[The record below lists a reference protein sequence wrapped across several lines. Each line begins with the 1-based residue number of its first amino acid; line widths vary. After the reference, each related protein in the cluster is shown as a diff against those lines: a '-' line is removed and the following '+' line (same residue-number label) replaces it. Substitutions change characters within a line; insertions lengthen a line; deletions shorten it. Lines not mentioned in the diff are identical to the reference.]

1 MSETIECV
9 VVGAGVIGLAT
20 ARQLARE
27 GREVILLEAA
37 ETFGTGISSRNSEVI
52 HAGLYYKA
60 GSLKARLCVDGKAR
74 LYEFCQSHGVAHRRI
89 GKLVVASR
97 EVEIAQLEAIKSKS
111 EANGVMDLEWLDPA
125 DVRKLEP
132 EIACVAALL
141 SPSTGIVDAHGLML
155 ALQGEAEEAGASIA
169 FRAPVLNGVLEDNG
183 FLLNVG
189 GEQPME
195 LRCRRL
201 INAAGLGAQPLA
213 HGLRGLDP
221 KAVPPLHYSKGNYF
235 SLTGK
240 TPFTHLVYPAP
251 DDTWLG
257 VHLTLDLGGRA
268 RFGPDIEWL
277 DRLDYSVDP
286 ARADSFY
293 KAVRRYWPGLPDG
306 ALQPAYCGIRP
317 KLTPA
322 GVTALD
328 WMIQGPAA
336 HGIPGLV
343 NLFGIESPGLTS
355 SLAIANEVVGLLD

>member
-1 MSETIECV
+1 MSEAVDSV
-9 VVGAGVIGLAT
+9 VVGAGVIGLAI
-20 ARQLARE
+20 ARRLARD

-74 LYEFCQSHGVAHRRI
+74 LYEFCRSHGVAHQRI
-89 GKLVVASR
+89 GKLIVATR
-97 EVEIAQLEAIKSKS
+97 DAEIAELEAIKSKA
-111 EANGVMDLEWLDPA
+111 EVNGVTDLEWLDPA
-125 DVRKLEP
+125 GARRLEP
-132 EIACVAALL
+132 AIACVAALL

-155 ALQGEAEEAGASIA
+155 ALQGEAEAAGASVV
-169 FRAPVLNGVLEDNG
+169 FRAPVEGGAVEDK
-183 FLLNVG
+183 FILLNVG
-189 GEQPME
+189 GDQPMQ
-195 LRCRRL
+195 LRCNRL

-213 HGLRGLDP
+213 QALRGLDP
-221 KAVPPLHYSKGNYF
+221 KTVPPLYYSKGNYF

-268 RFGPDIEWL
+268 RFGPDVEWV
-277 DRLDYSVDP
+277 DRLDYTVDP

-293 KAVRRYWPGLPDG
+293 EAIRRYWPGLPDG

-322 GVTALD
+322 GATALD
-328 WMIQGPAA
+328 WMIQGPGA
-336 HGIPGLV
+336 HGVPRLV

-355 SLAIANEVVGLLD
+355 SLAIAEEVARLLE

>member
-1 MSETIECV
+1 MSEAIECV
-9 VVGAGVIGLAT
+9 VVGAGVIGLAV
-20 ARQLARE
+20 ASRLARD

-37 ETFGTGISSRNSEVI
+37 ETFGTGISSRNSEVV
-52 HAGLYYKA
+52 HAGLYYKP

-74 LYEFCQSHGVAHRRI
+74 LYEFCRSHGVAHRRI

-97 EVEIAQLEAIKSKS
+97 EAEIASLEAIKSKS
-111 EANGVMDLEWLDPA
+111 EANGVMDLEWLDSVA
-125 DVRKLEP
+125 VRELEP

-169 FRAPVLNGVLEDNG
+169 FRAPVRTGVVEDNG
-183 FLLNVG
+183 FLLDVG
-189 GEQPME
+189 GEQPMA

-201 INAAGLGAQPLA
+201 VNAAGLGAQPLA
-213 HGLRGLDP
+213 RALRGLDP

-235 SLTGK
+235 GLIGK

-268 RFGPDIEWL
+268 RFGPDVEWI

-286 ARADSFY
+286 RRADSFY
-293 KAVRRYWPGLPDG
+293 EAIRRYWPGLPDG

-322 GVTALD
+322 GVPALD
-328 WMIQGPAA
+328 WMIQGPAT

-343 NLFGIESPGLTS
+343 NLFGIESPGLTTY
-355 SLAIANEVVGLLD
+355 LANSDDVVGLLD

>member
-1 MSETIECV
+1 MSEAVDCV
-9 VVGAGVIGLAT
+9 VVGAGVIGLAI
-20 ARQLARE
+20 AGRLARK
-27 GREVILLEAA
+27 GQEVVLLEAA

-52 HAGLYYKA
+52 HAGIYYSP
-60 GSLKARLCVDGKAR
+60 GSLKARLCVDGKAW
-74 LYEFCQSHGVAHRRI
+74 LYEFCRSHGVAHRRV
-89 GKLVVASR
+89 GKLIVATR
-97 EVEIAQLEAIKSKS
+97 DAEVTALEAIKSKA
-111 EANGVMDLEWLDPA
+111 EANGVLDLEWLDPA
-125 DVRKLEP
+125 AARRLEP
-132 EIACVAALL
+132 AIACVAALL

-155 ALQGEAEEAGASIA
+155 ALQGEAEAAGASVV
-169 FRAPVLNGVLEDNG
+169 FRAPARGGAIEDNSI
-183 FLLNVG
+183 LLDVG
-189 GEQPME
+189 GEQPMT
-195 LRCRRL
+195 LRCKRL

-213 HGLRGLDP
+213 RALRGLDP
-221 KAVPPLHYSKGNYF
+221 RTVPPLYYSKGNYF

-268 RFGPDIEWL
+268 RFGPDVEWV
-277 DRLDYSVDP
+277 DRLDYAVDP

-293 KAVRRYWPGLPDG
+293 GAIRRYWPGLPDG

-336 HGIPGLV
+336 HGVPGLV
-343 NLFGIESPGLTS
+343 NLYGIESPGLTS
-355 SLAIANEVVGLLD
+355 SLAIAEEVAGLLD

>member
-20 ARQLARE
+20 ACQLARE

-52 HAGLYYKA
+52 HAGLYYKP

-74 LYEFCQSHGVAHRRI
+74 LYEFCRSHGVAHRRL

-97 EVEIAQLEAIKSKS
+97 EAEIAALEAIKSKS

-125 DVRKLEP
+125 AVRKLEP
-132 EIACVAALL
+132 EIVCVAALL

-169 FRAPVLNGVLEDNG
+169 FRAPVQGGVVEDNG
-183 FLLNVG
+183 FLLHVG

-213 HGLRGLDP
+213 RALRGLDP

-268 RFGPDIEWL
+268 RFGPDVEWL

-293 KAVRRYWPGLPDG
+293 EAVRRYWPGLPDG
-306 ALQPAYCGIRP
+306 ALQPAYSGIRP

-322 GVTALD
+322 GVTGLD

-336 HGIPGLV
+336 HGVPGLV

-355 SLAIANEVVGLLD
+355 SLSIANEVIRLLD